1 MKPTP
6 SLNRSFYR
14 LQAPSTWG
22 GLSFETDDPS
32 LHSGYIAS
40 NIGHVAIFPETTPA
54 IVVLA
59 DSAGLADTMR
69 LLSQILIE
77 MLFENKC
84 NPEEY
89 LETARSG
96 SARNIK
102 FVGNTH
108 KALLDQKTSPE
119 PCRPISAYVG
129 RCYNSLSNYFIDIKG
144 SSHGL
149 QVAYMG
155 NEEDTFDPAPYQDDS
170 FFWWMNYDEMARRAR
185 LP

>member
-1 MKPTP
+1 MIH
-6 SLNRSFYR
+6 
-14 LQAPSTWG
+14 
-22 GLSFETDDPS
+22 
-32 LHSGYIAS
+32 HSDYIAG
-40 NIGHVAIFPETTPA
+40 NIGHIAMFPETTSA
-54 IVVLA
+54 VVVLA
-59 DSAGLADTMR
+59 DSVGLANKMR

-77 MLFENKC
+77 MPFENKC

-129 RCYNSLSNYFIDIKG
+129 RYYNSLSNYFIDIKG

-155 NEEDTFDPAPYQDDS
+155 NEEDTSDLNPIRMTAFS
-170 FFWWMNYDEMARRAR
+170 GG
-185 LP
+185 